1 MKITMSKCS
10 KISAAIVLALCLS
23 SCASHKWSTL
33 SGNISAEQVMQEMF
47 PTLYAKCKSGEII
60 IDMIEQRTDK
70 NGGVIYRVK
79 YKEKVSDDDVDSFLQ
94 QTIYDP
100 LLNH

>member
-1 MKITMSKCS
+1 MKQLS
-10 KISAAIVLALCLS
+10 KISILVSLILLTAACS
-23 SCASHKWSTL
+23 TFKWSTL
-33 SGNISAEQVMQEMF
+33 SNDMSVEQVMKEKF
-47 PTLYAKCKSGEII
+47 PTLYAKSKSGEIV
-60 IDMIEQRTDK
+60 IDMIEQRTYK

-79 YKEKVSDDDVDSFLQ
+79 YKEKVSDDDVDSLLQ

>member
-1 MKITMSKCS
+1 
-10 KISAAIVLALCLS
+10 
-23 SCASHKWSTL
+23 
-33 SGNISAEQVMQEMF
+33 
-47 PTLYAKCKSGEII
+47 
-60 IDMIEQRTDK
+60 MIEQRTDK

>member
-1 MKITMSKCS
+1 MKQFS
-10 KISAAIVLALCLS
+10 KISILASLILLTAACS
-23 SCASHKWSTL
+23 TYKWSTL
-33 SGNISAEQVMQEMF
+33 SNDMSVEQVMQEKF
-47 PTLYAKCKSGEII
+47 PTLYAKSKSGEII